1 MLDHSSDVNITESR
15 RSSGRRA
22 RTDWRLGG
30 RTVRAWREWLLAV
43 SLVALGLGVL
53 LGAAVSAAWP
63 GPAASVFATVVVVG
77 GMMAPIV
84 WGFTRSRPAG
94 LLRFRPTDLLWG
106 VGLGVALCL
115 VRGVITGGE
124 FPSFTTLGGLPPAE
138 WWIVDAF
145 GGIFVAPVVEEL
157 FFRGI
162 LLVSVFTL
170 LRRPVGYVA
179 AGAVAAL
186 VSTGLFILLHAV
198 TAGTDPTDI
207 TSLAMLGFIAAGIV
221 LLTGRIWGAILLH
234 AVFNT
239 AAVAIGLIG
248 ASLG

>member
-15 RSSGRRA
+15 RSPGRRA

-43 SLVALGLGVL
+43 SLVALGLSVL
-53 LGAAVSAAWP
+53 LGAAVNAAWT
-63 GPAASVFATVVVVG
+63 GWIASVVATVVVVG

-94 LLRFRPTDLLWG
+94 LMRFRPTDPLWG
-106 VGLGVALCL
+106 LGLGVALCL
-115 VRGVITGGE
+115 MRGVITGGE
-124 FPSFTTLGGLPPAE
+124 FPSFTTIGGMPPTE

-145 GGIFVAPVVEEL
+145 GGIMVAPVVEEL

-170 LRRPVGYVA
+170 LRRPVGHVA
-179 AGAVAAL
+179 AGAVATL

-198 TAGTDPTDI
+198 TEETDAADI
-207 TSLAMLGFIAAGIV
+207 TSLGMLGLIAAAIV

-234 AVFNT
+234 AVYNT
-239 AAVAIGLIG
+239 AAVAVGLIG
-248 ASLG
+248 ASPG